1 MPKTAARAASARP
14 RARAEAF
21 ASDMPEQAAP
31 QSLTQSAREKLRQ
44 MVARIEKLEE
54 EKKGVAGDIKEA
66 YAEAKGLGYDT
77 KALRKVISLRRM
89 DANERAEQESMIDLY
104 RHALGDV

>member
-1 MPKTAARAASARP
+1 MANAYRVD
-14 RARAEAF
+14 AF
-21 ASDMPEQAAP
+21 ETDTSAAP
-31 QSLTQSAREKLRQ
+31 QSLTESAKEKLKQ

-54 EKKGVAGDIKEA
+54 EKKGVAEDIKES

-89 DANERAEQESMIDLY
+89 DRKDRAEQEAMLDLY
-104 RHALGDV
+104 LHALGEI